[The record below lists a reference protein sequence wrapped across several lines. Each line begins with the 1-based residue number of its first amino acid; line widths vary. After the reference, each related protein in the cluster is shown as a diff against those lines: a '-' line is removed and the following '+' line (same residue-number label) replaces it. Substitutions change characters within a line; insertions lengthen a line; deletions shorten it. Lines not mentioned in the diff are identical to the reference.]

1 MRIHQPSTPPELPQ
15 EASAPDAATRGNR
28 AGRAAA
34 ARLRQQAASLQN
46 RNVPRW
52 LRRLGASLMIG
63 GQAVSAIARL
73 RIGRQDLIQE
83 LLEAGPG
90 SFLIV
95 LVTALAAGTVFNIQV
110 AAELSKQGAS
120 AAIGGLLALGLS
132 REIAPLLTATL
143 LTGKVATAYAAQLGT
158 MKVTEQIDA
167 ITMLRTDPVEYL
179 VVPRVLALVI
189 MAPVQCLVFFL
200 LAIWSG
206 QVSSTLLY
214 GLPPAVFWNSVRT
227 WMEPSDVPSMLIKAL
242 VFGLLISVLA
252 CGWGLTT
259 RGGPKEVG
267 SSTTGAVVM
276 ILLAVALMDVVLTQI
291 LFGA

>member
-1 MRIHQPSTPPELPQ
+1 MK
-15 EASAPDAATRGNR
+15 A
-28 AGRAAA
+28 
-34 ARLRQQAASLQN
+34 
-46 RNVPRW
+46 PRW
-52 LRRLGASLMIG
+52 LQRLGASLMIG
-63 GQAVSAIARL
+63 GQAVSAITRG
-73 RIGRQDLIQE
+73 RIGMVDLVQE

-95 LVTALAAGTVFNIQV
+95 LITALAAGTVFNIQV

-120 AAIGGLLALGLS
+120 AAVGGLLALGLS

-179 VVPRVLALVI
+179 VVPRVMAMVV
-189 MAPVQCLVFFL
+189 MAPVQCLLFFWM
-200 LAIWSG
+200 AIWSG

-214 GLPPAVFWNSVRT
+214 SIPPSVFWNSVRI
-227 WMEPSDVPSMLIKAL
+227 WMKPDDLPSMLLKAV
-242 VFGLLISVLA
+242 VFGLMIAVIA

-259 RGGPKEVG
+259 RGGPK
-267 SSTTGAVVM
+267 
-276 ILLAVALMDVVLTQI
+276 
-291 LFGA
+291 

>member
-1 MRIHQPSTPPELPQ
+1 MKP
-15 EASAPDAATRGNR
+15 
-28 AGRAAA
+28 
-34 ARLRQQAASLQN
+34 
-46 RNVPRW
+46 PRW
-52 LRRLGASLMIG
+52 LQRLGASLMIG
-63 GQAVSAIARL
+63 GQAVSAIARG
-73 RIGRQDLIQE
+73 RIGMVDLVTE

-95 LVTALAAGTVFNIQV
+95 LITALAAGTVFNIQV

-120 AAIGGLLALGLS
+120 AAVGGLLALGLS

-179 VVPRVLALVI
+179 VVPRVLAMVV
-189 MAPVQCLVFFL
+189 MAPVQCLLFFWM
-200 LAIWSG
+200 AIWSG

-214 GLPPAVFWNSVRT
+214 SIPPSVFWNSVRV
-227 WMEPSDVPSMLIKAL
+227 WMEPDDLPSMLLKAV
-242 VFGLLISVLA
+242 VFGLMIAVIA

-267 SSTTGAVVM
+267 TSTTGAVVM
-276 ILLAVALMDVVLTQI
+276 ILVSVALVDVLLTQL
-291 LFGA
+291 LFGQ

>member
-1 MRIHQPSTPPELPQ
+1 
-15 EASAPDAATRGNR
+15 
-28 AGRAAA
+28 
-34 ARLRQQAASLQN
+34 
-46 RNVPRW
+46 
-52 LRRLGASLMIG
+52 MIG

-73 RIGRQDLIQE
+73 SICRQDLTQE

-120 AAIGGLLALGLS
+120 AAIGGLLALGLA

-276 ILLAVALMDVVLTQI
+276 ILMTVALMDVVLTQI
-291 LFGA
+291 LFGV